1 MCLLKQKP
9 LTGLKTIFVV
19 IQLIEQVGFGAVWFV
34 WCCLLLAL
42 CYLLAAHLAALLWAL
57 PGVCRAGRAAA
68 ALC

>member
-19 IQLIEQVGFGAVWFV
+19 IQLIEQVGFGAVW
-34 WCCLLLAL
+34 CCLLLAL
-42 CYLLAAHLAALLWAL
+42 CHLLAAHLAALLWAL